1 MLSLAFLMHSIVL
14 QRVVMVFSVSV
25 RNKYRA
31 AYLVD
36 LVDLSSI
43 KNIIFLVI
51 LSCLTCLE
59 EIVIF
64 NFFAEKDSVL
74 IIIALPAS

>member
-1 MLSLAFLMHSIVL
+1 
-14 QRVVMVFSVSV
+14 MVFSVSV

-64 NFFAEKDSVL
+64 NFFSEKDSVL
-74 IIIALPAS
+74 ICIKFSSVLHYLRRSIAYLLTSH